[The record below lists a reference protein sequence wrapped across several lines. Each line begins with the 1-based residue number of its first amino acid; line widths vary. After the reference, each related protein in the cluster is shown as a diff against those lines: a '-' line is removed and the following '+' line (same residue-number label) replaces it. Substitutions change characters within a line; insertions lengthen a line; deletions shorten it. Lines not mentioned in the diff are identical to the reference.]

1 MTLEQTIASTP
12 LIYIHLVALPKVAK
26 QYILPVRSGEL
37 FSFKFL
43 VINVHLGA
51 PSRVSQRKAY
61 NSTLASTAM
70 RDNAVSR
77 VDKRHPNKLLNR
89 PGYSGD
95 CLV

>member
-43 VINVHLGA
+43 VINVHRGA
-51 PSRVSQRKAY
+51 PSCVSQRRFY
-61 NSTLASTAM
+61 NSTLGSTAM
-70 RDNAVSR
+70 RGNGVFRAAAAAA
-77 VDKRHPNKLLNR
+77 
-89 PGYSGD
+89 
-95 CLV
+95 